1 MNVPNSM
8 DAALRYFQS
17 HFPPGMIP
25 ISTTDEQAKVFDA
38 WKDETGNEYQVSIRK
53 YDSQLASMDLINEC
67 LQRCEKEHTAW
78 YNPRKGKNPSGEETP
93 GFRVL
98 DVKDGMIVDALAQCK
113 YMQCVK

>member
-1 MNVPNSM
+1 
-8 DAALRYFQS
+8 
-17 HFPPGMIP
+17 MIP

-53 YDSQLASMDLINEC
+53 YDSQLVSMDLINEC

-98 DVKDGMIVDALAQCK
+98 EVKDGMIVDALAQCK